1 MKEGYKKTELGEI
14 PNEWNIVKTDE
25 ILINDKSS
33 IKIGPFG
40 SQLKKEFLIEQGY
53 KVYGQE
59 NVFKNDFTLGNR
71 YINKER
77 YEILKSSELK
87 SGDLVIS
94 MMGTVGKTAIVPE
107 DIEIGIMDSHLIR
120 LRVDESKYS
129 KELLRQ
135 MIQNSPLIKKQIK
148 KLSVGG
154 IMEGLSSTI
163 IKQLKF
169 PLINLKEQE
178 KIAEILSTVDGQ
190 IDDTEMLIEKCQE
203 LKKGLMQRLL
213 TKGIGHTEF
222 KKTEVGEIPVEWEVV
237 PFESLYE
244 EKIRDF
250 GSFSTTKLIEY
261 VEEGVPYLRSENF
274 RENKLNYETVNK
286 ITKKVDELLNKSY
299 VYIDNILFTKI
310 GNIGAAYCYKGEL
323 GERCNSNATI
333 AKIKLNREKVVNEY
347 IVYFLISDICK
358 KQYAGDIV
366 STPPRINMGV
376 ISKFRVTVPPIEEQ
390 EKISQILISLDKEI
404 EDYKNKKQK
413 LEELKK
419 GLMQQLLTGKL
430 RTIM

>member
-1 MKEGYKKTELGEI
+1 MKEGYKKTEVGVI
-14 PNEWNIVKTDE
+14 PDDWEVKSIGKISEVKTGGTPSRNNEDYWE
-25 ILINDKSS
+25 NGTIPWMSS
-33 IKIGPFG
+33 GEVNK
-40 SQLKKEFLIEQGY
+40 KRVHYTKEFITELGLKHSNTSLLPKNTIMMALN
-53 KVYGQE
+53 GQ
-59 NVFKNDFTLGNR
+59 
-71 YINKER
+71 
-77 YEILKSSELK
+77 
-87 SGDLVIS
+87 
-94 MMGTVGKTAIVPE
+94 GKTRGMVALLEIESTCNQSLAGIITNKLVNPYYVYYYLESLYEKIRAITG
-107 DIEIGIMDSHLIR
+107 DGARNGLNLALIR
-120 LRVDESKYS
+120 E
-129 KELLRQ
+129 
-135 MIQNSPLIKKQIK
+135 IK
-148 KLSVGG
+148 VG
-154 IMEGLSSTI
+154 I
-163 IKQLKF
+163 
-169 PLINLKEQE
+169 PPLKEQE
-178 KIAEILSTVDGQ
+178 KIADILSTADCQ
-190 IDDTEMLIEKCQE
+190 IYDTEMLIEKCQE

>member
-1 MKEGYKKTELGEI
+1 MLKEGYKKTELGEI

-178 KIAEILSTVDGQ
+178 KIADILSTVDGQ

-222 KKTEVGEIPVEWEVV
+222 KKTEVGEIPVEWEVKKLGAICNVKGGKRLPKGYQLIDEKTDNPYIRVADMYEGGIDLNNIKYV
-237 PFESLYE
+237 PCEAA
-244 EKIRDF
+244 D
-250 GSFSTTKLIEY
+250 
-261 VEEGVPYLRSENF
+261 
-274 RENKLNYETVNK
+274 K
-286 ITKKVDELLNKSY
+286 ITN
-299 VYIDNILFTKI
+299 
-310 GNIGAAYCYKGEL
+310 YK
-323 GERCNSNATI
+323 
-333 AKIKLNREKVVNEY
+333 
-347 IVYFLISDICK
+347 
-358 KQYAGDIV
+358 
-366 STPPRINMGV
+366 
-376 ISKFRVTVPPIEEQ
+376 ISKNDLFISVAGTLGIVGMIPKELDGANLTENADKLCDIKIDKEFLMRVLQSNSIQNIIESEKTTSAQPKLALARIREFFIQIPQKEEQ
-390 EKISQILISLDKEI
+390 EKISKILSAIDSEIKE
-404 EDYKNKKQK
+404 YKYKKQG

-419 GLMQQLLTGKL
+419 GLMQQLLTGKI
-430 RTIM
+430 RTV